1 MLGKIKIL
9 TIGVAFSFQKH
20 HKLPTNDFDF
30 TLDFIITDK
39 GEHNEHFNTWRCN
52 GIIR

>member
-1 MLGKIKIL
+1 MERFYDKYLNKYVRKNKKIL

-30 TLDFIITDK
+30 TFRFY
-39 GEHNEHFNTWRCN
+39 NY
-52 GIIR
+52 